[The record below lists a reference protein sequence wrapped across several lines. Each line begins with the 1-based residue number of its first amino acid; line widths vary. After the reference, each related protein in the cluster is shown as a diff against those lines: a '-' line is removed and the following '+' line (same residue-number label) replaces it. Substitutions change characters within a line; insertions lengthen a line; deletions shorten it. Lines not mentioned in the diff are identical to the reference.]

1 LSHTQQMIDTLEAQC
16 AELRERLAWLEA
28 QLKEAQAQHEDDLA
42 AVPARSLRRATARR
56 ASRRRADAR
65 TRKLDTKATILEFL
79 SKHPGSTAGEV
90 AKGLDLTRTSVSSRL
105 TQLAKLGQIRKAE
118 RGYAAKS
125 DERRMPHS

>member
-1 LSHTQQMIDTLEAQC
+1 MIDTLEAQC
-16 AELRERLAWLEA
+16 SELRERLAWLEA
-28 QLKEAQAQHEDDLA
+28 QLKEAQAQHEDDLG

-56 ASRRRADAR
+56 ASRRRAEAR

-90 AKGLDLTRTSVSSRL
+90 AKGLDLTRASVSSRL

-118 RGYAAKS
+118 RGYAAKP
-125 DERRMPHS
+125 DERPMPRS